1 MNKTTDN
8 DKRQVLR
15 VFGLD
20 ESELEALRKLA
31 EKEYGKASVSLLA
44 KKLLKARLEV
54 PEEPAPGQSSSTER
68 Q

>member
-15 VFGLD
+15 VFGLG

-31 EKEYGKASVSLLA
+31 EKNTVKQVFPYWPKNF
-44 KKLLKARLEV
+44 
-54 PEEPAPGQSSSTER
+54 
-68 Q
+68 

>member
-31 EKEYGKASVSLLA
+31 EKEYGKQVFPCWP
-44 KKLLKARLEV
+44 KNF
-54 PEEPAPGQSSSTER
+54 
-68 Q
+68 

>member
-44 KKLLKARLEV
+44 KNF
-54 PEEPAPGQSSSTER
+54 
-68 Q
+68 